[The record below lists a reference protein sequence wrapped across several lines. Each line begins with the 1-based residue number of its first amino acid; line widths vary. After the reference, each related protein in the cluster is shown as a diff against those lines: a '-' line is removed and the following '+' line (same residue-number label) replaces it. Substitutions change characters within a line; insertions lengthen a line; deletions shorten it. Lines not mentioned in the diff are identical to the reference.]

1 MKTEVYSWRVST
13 DIKTSLERA
22 ARRRKVSLSA
32 VLDMAA
38 QEWLKNSGSGDDDD
52 ETQRRLQKAAS
63 GCFGSFAG
71 GDTRRSETAG
81 ATVRERLRRRYG
93 R

>member
-13 DIKTSLERA
+13 ELKTSLERE
-22 ARRRKVSLSA
+22 ARRRKISLSA

-38 QEWLKNSGSGDDDD
+38 REWLNNGRADTDD
-52 ETQRRLQKAAS
+52 EREQKRIHEAAAK
-63 GCFGSFAG
+63 CFGAIDL
-71 GDTRRSETAG
+71 GDPHASEK
-81 ATVRERLRRRYG
+81 VRELVRQRLRERYG